1 MQKRTKI
8 LIASLSVVIIAAAV
22 AGSWLVRQR
31 TAAESQ
37 RYVQTTTPTLF
48 LHGWGSSYHAEEH
61 MTNAAKQAGVTDTI
75 IRADVDRQ
83 GRVTLIGTIPAK
95 AKNPIVEVGY
105 ADNKNTQYHTD
116 GRWLR
121 NVLTTLQTKYRI
133 TKFNVVGHSMGNMA
147 IAFYLLDNAANTRLP
162 QLQKQVDIAGHFNG
176 ILGINDVPNRM
187 KLRKTGQPTVM
198 DADYKELLGLRTKYP
213 RDQVDVLNIY
223 GDKNDGTHS
232 DGDVSNASSQ
242 SLRYLIAARAKSYQ
256 EKKIVGPDAQHSK
269 LHENPEVD
277 RLLIKFL
284 WQ

>member
-1 MQKRTKI
+1 MQKRTKL
-8 LIASLSVVIIAAAV
+8 LIVSLSAVIIVLAL
-22 AGSWLVRQR
+22 GGIWFRQR
-31 TAAESQ
+31 SAGQ
-37 RYVQTTTPTLF
+37 VQYARTTTPTLF

-121 NVLTTLQTKYRI
+121 NVLTTLQAKYRI
-133 TKFNVVGHSMGNMA
+133 TKFNVAGHSMGNMA
-147 IAFYLLDNAANTRLP
+147 IAFYLLDNAGNTRLP

-176 ILGINDVPNRM
+176 ILGLNDAPNRM

-242 SLRYLIAARAKSYQ
+242 SLRYLIADRAKSYQ